1 MNKVIS
7 ARNTHRS
14 FASRFI
20 DVMIKKELNERSAK
34 HNERRNAPI
43 AVFGNDWI
51 GISINVDGL
60 YEAENIADL
69 IQLLKTFK
77 INFEHSS
84 AVDIG
89 ANIGNHSIEFSKYF
103 SRVICFEPNPRTFDL
118 LSANTKRLTNV
129 AIHNFGCSSSLEKIK
144 FKEDYNNLG
153 GSSSAIDILGNNE
166 IEILV
171 KPLDDLFDDLSNVEL
186 IKIDVE
192 GMEYSALKGAEKVIS
207 KFHPVICL
215 EQHEAEFQ
223 SGYIETQSLDWLRSK
238 GYRIF
243 TLKNKKRRSFIIRR
257 LNNIK
262 QLFFGVQ
269 ENREI
274 IEYTKLP
281 RSTYSSIYAVHQAKF
296 NEHAAF

>member
-1 MNKVIS
+1 MNKVLS
-7 ARNTHRS
+7 ARHTYRS
-14 FASRFI
+14 FGSRLI
-20 DVMIKKELNERSAK
+20 DMMIIKELAKRSSK

-51 GISINVDGL
+51 GININVNGL
-60 YEAENIADL
+60 YEEEGIADL
-69 IQLLKTFK
+69 IQILKTLN
-77 INFEHSS
+77 IDISHSS

-103 SRVICFEPNPRTFDL
+103 SSVICFEPNPRTFEL
-118 LSANTKRLTNV
+118 LSANTKRLPNIV
-129 AIHNFGCSSSLEKIK
+129 IHNFGCASSIEKIK
-144 FKEDYNNLG
+144 FTEDFNNIG
-153 GSSSAIDILGNNE
+153 GSSSVMNIKGGNK

-171 KPLDDLFDDLSNVEL
+171 KPLDDLFDELSNVEL

-192 GMEYSALKGAEKVIS
+192 GMEYSALKGAENVIS
-207 KFHPVICL
+207 HFNPVICL
-215 EQHEAEFQ
+215 EQHEAEFR
-223 SGYIETQSLDWLRSK
+223 SEYNETESLDWLRSK

-243 TLKNKKRRSFIIRR
+243 SLRNEKRRSLIIRR

-274 IEYTKLP
+274 IEYEKLP
-281 RSTYSSIYAVHQAKF
+281 KSFYSMVYAIHQSKCV
-296 NEHAAF
+296 

>member
-1 MNKVIS
+1 MNKVVS
-7 ARNTHRS
+7 SRHTRRS

-20 DVMIKKELNERSAK
+20 DMMIKNELNKRSKK
-34 HNERRNAPI
+34 HNERRNAPV

-51 GISINVDGL
+51 GININVDGI
-60 YEAENIADL
+60 YEGEYIYDL
-69 IQLLKTFK
+69 IELLRT
-77 INFEHSS
+77 ININIEQST
-84 AVDIG
+84 AIDIG

-118 LSANTKRLTNV
+118 LSANTKRLNNV
-129 AIHNFGCSSSLEKIK
+129 SIHNFGCGLSVEKIK
-144 FKEDYNNLG
+144 FFEDFDNLG
-153 GSSSAIDILGNNE
+153 GSSSVMEISGNNE

-171 KPLDDLFDDLSNVEL
+171 KPLDDLLDDFNNLEL

-207 KFHPVICL
+207 KFHPTICL
-215 EQHEAEFQ
+215 EQHEDEFN
-223 SGYIETQSLDWLRSK
+223 SGYNETKAIDWLRSK

-243 TLKNKKRRSFIIRR
+243 ALKNKKRKSLITRR

-262 QLFFGVQ
+262 QLFFGVN

-274 IEYTKLP
+274 IEYVKLP
-281 RSTYSSIYAVHQAKF
+281 KSTYSMVYAIHQSKCL
-296 NEHAAF
+296 

>member
-1 MNKVIS
+1 MNKILS
-7 ARNTHRS
+7 ARKTHRS
-14 FASRFI
+14 FASRVI
-20 DVMIKKELNERSAK
+20 DVLIKKELSKRSAK

-51 GISINVDGL
+51 GININVDGI
-60 YEAENIADL
+60 YEGEDIADL
-69 IQLLKTFK
+69 IQLLKVLK
-77 INFEHSS
+77 IDVAHSS

-103 SRVICFEPNPRTFDL
+103 SRVICFEPNPRTFDI
-118 LSANTKRLTNV
+118 LSANTKRLTNIV
-129 AIHNFGCSSSLEKIK
+129 IHNFGCASSFENIK
-144 FKEDYNNLG
+144 FTEDFNNIG
-153 GSSSAIDILGNNE
+153 GSSGVITNIKGSNE

-215 EQHEAEFQ
+215 EQHEAEFH
-223 SGYIETQSLDWLRSK
+223 SKHNETEALDWLRSK
-238 GYRIF
+238 GYRVF
-243 TLKNKKRRSFIIRR
+243 SLKNMTQKSLIIRR
-257 LNNIK
+257 LIDIK
-262 QLFFGVQ
+262 QLFFGVR

-281 RSTYSSIYAVHQAKF
+281 KATYSMIYAIHRSKCI
-296 NEHAAF
+296 

>member
-1 MNKVIS
+1 MNKVLS
-7 ARNTHRS
+7 VRNTHRS
-14 FASRFI
+14 FASFFI
-20 DVMIKKELNERSAK
+20 DEMIKNELNKRSAK

-51 GISINVDGL
+51 GININVEGL
-60 YEAENIADL
+60 YEEEHITDL
-69 IQLLKTFK
+69 IQLLKALK
-77 INFEHSS
+77 IDIAHSS

-118 LSANTKRLTNV
+118 LSANTKRLTNI
-129 AIHNFGCSSSLEKIK
+129 AIHNFGCASSFEKIK
-144 FKEDYNNLG
+144 FTEDFNNIG
-153 GSSSAIDILGNNE
+153 GSSSVIDIKGSNE

-171 KPLDDLFDDLSNVEL
+171 KPLDDFFDDLSKVEL

-192 GMEYSALKGAEKVIS
+192 GMEYSALKGAENVIS

-215 EQHEAEFQ
+215 EQLEAEFRPE
-223 SGYIETQSLDWLRSK
+223 YNETEALDWLRSK

-243 TLKNKKRRSFIIRR
+243 SLRNKKRKSLIIRR
-257 LNNIK
+257 LYNIK
-262 QLFFGVQ
+262 QLFFGVK

-281 RSTYSSIYAVHQAKF
+281 KATYSMVYAIHQSKCI
-296 NEHAAF
+296 